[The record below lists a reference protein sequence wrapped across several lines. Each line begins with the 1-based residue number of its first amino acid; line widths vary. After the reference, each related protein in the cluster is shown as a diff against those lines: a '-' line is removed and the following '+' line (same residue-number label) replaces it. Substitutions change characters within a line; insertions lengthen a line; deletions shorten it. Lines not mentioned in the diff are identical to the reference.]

1 MILKDGSHVPDA
13 RVELI
18 MTELHHHCSR
28 FQRRVLRQAAYGHP
42 VLEDILQ
49 AHPVLL
55 YKGKLSAAAAA
66 VIMCAVRPDGS
77 LVNPGQE

>member
-1 MILKDGSHVPDA
+1 MILKDGSQVPDA

-18 MTELHHHCSR
+18 MAELRSCSR
-28 FQRRVLRQAAYGHP
+28 FTRRVLRQRAYGQEVIQD
-42 VLEDILQ
+42 VLE

-55 YKGKLSAAAAA
+55 HKGSLSAAAAA

-77 LVNPGQE
+77 LVNPGRE

>member
-1 MILKDGSHVPDA
+1 MILKDGSQVPDA

-18 MTELHHHCSR
+18 MTELRRCSR
-28 FQRRVLRQAAYGHP
+28 STHRLLRQGAYRQEVLRE
-42 VLEDILQ
+42 VLE

-55 YKGKLSAAAAA
+55 YKGGLSAAAAA

-77 LVNPGQE
+77 LVNPGK